1 MKNLSSFIY
10 PHVFSHLYD
19 LFSSFEHQIK
29 SNESRLEARTVV
41 FTIHI
46 KCTEKSILEMML

>member
-29 SNESRLEARTVV
+29 SNESGLEARTVV